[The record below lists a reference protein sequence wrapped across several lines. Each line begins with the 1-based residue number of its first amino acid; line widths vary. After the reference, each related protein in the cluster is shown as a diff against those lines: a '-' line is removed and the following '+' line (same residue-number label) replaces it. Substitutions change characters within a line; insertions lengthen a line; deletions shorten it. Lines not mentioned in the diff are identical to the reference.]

1 MLNRKLTTFP
11 ADTLETE
18 SEIRRGGDVLK
29 SDGSASTNDRLFR
42 IDHLISDLNRRTLRG
57 GALTLAAQGIKFVL
71 QMVSTIVLARL
82 LSPADFG
89 LVAMVTAVTGFVM
102 LFKDAGLSMATVQ
115 REKITHSQISAL
127 FWINVAI
134 SIGLMILTA
143 CLAPIIAKFYNEP
156 QLQGITF
163 AIAATFI
170 FGGLSV
176 QHQALLKRQMQF
188 RLLALIDIAAMLT
201 GVAAAIIIGV
211 LTRSYWALVAMPA
224 GIVIATCL
232 GVWIACPWNPG
243 APQTAKGLKPMLQFG
258 GMLTGFSVI
267 NYFARNVDNVLTGWW
282 LGATALGLYSK
293 AYGLLLLPINQIN
306 APFSSVMIPALSRL
320 QNKPEAFQKLYMQII
335 GGIAWL
341 GMPAIT
347 ILALHADSIIRLVLG
362 NQWLSAVPVFQ
373 LLAPAALMATT
384 NVAASWAVV
393 PTGRADKQLKLSL
406 VTSPCFVLAVC
417 IGLPFGIEGVAI
429 AVSVSRVLLKLPSL
443 AYCYSGTAL
452 RVRDFLAAVSYPTIL
467 CVCIALIHFPLL
479 SLLGQDNGD
488 SHLMVFV
495 IQLTLIGFFFT
506 FSPGPRALMALARKQ
521 VPES

>member
-1 MLNRKLTTFP
+1 MLSKKSGTL
-11 ADTLETE
+11 ASVIQDTGSDTHQIGEALKT
-18 SEIRRGGDVLK
+18 GGN
-29 SDGSASTNDRLFR
+29 ATINDRLFS
-42 IDHLISDLNRRTLRG
+42 IDHLIGDLNRRTVRG
-57 GALTLAAQGIKFVL
+57 GVLTLAAQGIKFIL
-71 QMVSTIVLARL
+71 QMVSTIVLARY

-115 REKITHSQISAL
+115 REEITHSQISAL

-143 CLAPIIAKFYNEP
+143 CLAPAIARLYNEP
-156 QLQGITF
+156 QLHGITF

-176 QHQALLKRQMQF
+176 QHQALLRRQMQF

-201 GVAAAIIIGV
+201 GVGAAIIIGV

-232 GVWIACPWNPG
+232 GVWIACPWIPG
-243 APQTAKGLKPMLQFG
+243 APRRAKGLRPMLKFG
-258 GMLTGFSVI
+258 SMLTGFSVI
-267 NYFARNVDNVLTGWW
+267 NYFARNVDNILTGWW
-282 LGATALGLYSK
+282 LGASALGLYSK

-306 APFSSVMIPALSRL
+306 APFSNVMIPALSRL
-320 QNKPEAFQKLYMQII
+320 QNNPEAFQKLYMQMI

-362 NQWLSAVPVFQ
+362 NQWLAAVPVFQ
-373 LLAPAALMATT
+373 LLTPAALMATT
-384 NVAASWAVV
+384 NVAGSWAVV
-393 PTGRADKQLKLSL
+393 PIGRADKQLKLSL

-417 IGLPFGIEGVAI
+417 VGLPFGIEGVAI
-429 AVSVSRVLLKLPSL
+429 SVSVSRVLLKLPSL

-452 RVRDFLAAVSYPTIL
+452 RVRDFLAAITYPTIV
-467 CVCIALIHFPLL
+467 CVCLALVHFPLL
-479 SLLGQDNGD
+479 SLLGQDARN
-488 SHLMVFV
+488 SHVMVFV
-495 IQLTLIGFFFT
+495 IQLVLIALCFTL
-506 FSPGPRALMALARKQ
+506 SSGPRALMAVGRKQ
-521 VPES
+521 VPVA